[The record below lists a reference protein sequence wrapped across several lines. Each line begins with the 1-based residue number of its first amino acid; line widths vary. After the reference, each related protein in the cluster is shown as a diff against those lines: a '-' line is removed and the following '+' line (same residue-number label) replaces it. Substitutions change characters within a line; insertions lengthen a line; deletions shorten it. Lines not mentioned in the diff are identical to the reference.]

1 MRMGTILPR
10 NKPGWH
16 IIERTGGQ
24 QGITLV
30 EILVAVVLLSLVSII
45 FLNLSVTAVGWNQ
58 LAANKTRATNYAAAV
73 MEELRTVSSDF
84 PVLCGYTYCYDQGNW
99 DELGLKLPAVE
110 EGMKAEV
117 AIQADEA
124 AAGLFRVKVLVEWD
138 HRGKQR
144 GVTLDS
150 MIWESS

>member
-1 MRMGTILPR
+1 MLSRNTPR
-10 NKPGWH
+10 CQ
-16 IIERTGGQ
+16 IIEHTGDQ

-30 EILVAVVLLSLVSII
+30 EILVSVVLLSLVSTI
-45 FLNLSVTAVGWNQ
+45 FLNLLVTAIGWNQ
-58 LAANKTRATNYAAAV
+58 LAADKTRATNYAVAV

-84 PVLCGYTYCYDQGNW
+84 PVLCGYTYSYEQGNW

-110 EGMKAEV
+110 EEMKAEV

-124 AAGLFRVKVLVEWD
+124 TAGLFRVKVLVEWD
-138 HRGKQR
+138 YRGKQR

-150 MIWESS
+150 MIWGSS